1 MVKAP
6 SYLVDELLELTERT
20 QRGTKTDS
28 VTRKK
33 IMTLVDAFEDLQ
45 KGQQTIGDVLNAT
58 WKLAWTT
65 EKETLFIIN
74 TAWLFG
80 TKAGDVYQVTA
91 SLILWGCGVCGVR
104 VRSSG
109 TE

>member
-1 MVKAP
+1 M
-6 SYLVDELLELTERT
+6 LRLTGSTE
-20 QRGTKTDS
+20 RGTKTDAA
-28 VTRKK
+28 TRKE
-33 IMTLVDAFEDLQ
+33 ILRLVDAFENLQ

-80 TKAGDVYQVTA
+80 TKAGDVYQVIRFFDGGLA
-91 SLILWGCGVCGVR
+91 GL
-104 VRSSG
+104 
-109 TE
+109 